1 MPSSSP
7 ILERLEATDG
17 LAATRALPEASVAA
31 IISDI
36 PYGIGA
42 ADWDVL
48 HDNQN
53 SAYRGSSPAQ
63 TRAGSVFRSRG
74 KPINGW
80 SNADRNIAAEYQA
93 WCATWAEDWF
103 RVLKPGGSALVF
115 AGRRLAHRA
124 IAALE
129 DVGFNLKDQLA
140 WVKPNAP
147 FRAQRLSVVFERRG
161 DDEAAE
167 TWTDW
172 RLGNLRPTY
181 EPIIW
186 CVKPYPMGSTI
197 TDNVLAHGV
206 GAFNPSALGDLSLDS
221 SNVLRGGLT
230 REESGLHSTQKPLE
244 LMCGLVGLVT
254 SEGDTVLDPFA
265 GSGTTLAAAKCLGRG
280 YIGFEIDPSFAAVAA
295 QRLASVSTGDA
306 KCPTLP
312 IRLQSTLPIRL

>member
-1 MPSSSP
+1 V
-7 ILERLEATDG
+7 ERLEATDG
-17 LAATRALPEASVAA
+17 LEGTRTLPEASVAA

-53 SAYRGSSPAQ
+53 SAYCGSSPAQ
-63 TRAGSVFRSRG
+63 TLAGSVFRSRG

-80 SNADRNIAAEYQA
+80 SSADRDIATEYQT
-93 WCATWAEDWF
+93 WCSTWAEHWF

-115 AGRRLAHRA
+115 AGRRFAHRA
-124 IAALE
+124 VAALE
-129 DVGFNLKDQLA
+129 DAGFNLKDQLA

-147 FRAQRLSVVFERRG
+147 FRAQRVSVVFDRRG
-161 DDEAAE
+161 DDESAKA
-167 TWTDW
+167 WADW

-186 CVKPYPMGSTI
+186 CVKPYPIGSTI
-197 TDNVLAHGV
+197 VDNVLSHGV
-206 GAFNPSALGDLSLDS
+206 GAFNPSALDGLCSDS
-221 SNVLRGGLT
+221 SNVLRCGLT

-244 LMCGLVGLVT
+244 LMRGLVGLVT

-265 GSGTTLAAAKCLGRG
+265 GSGTTLAAAKSLGRG
-280 YIGFEIDPSFAAVAA
+280 YIGFEIDHSFARIAA
-295 QRLASVSTGDA
+295 QRLASVSTGDSQW
-306 KCPTLP
+306 PTLP
-312 IRLQSTLPIRL
+312 IQL